1 MRFTDST
8 LSEKKKHSNL
18 SEKEKHDARVQHEKK
33 RVRREQVLEQEH
45 IKRGPGFWFPH
56 TLYLPKDINHSE
68 PTEIVSYHFVKVP
81 ADRFLN
87 LQCHPGSDTFGL
99 SDDYDDESHCSP
111 QFWYS
116 KDCETEEDY
125 LRKNGTE
132 ETADLPASNLGTAA
146 DSLLALR
153 KTTDTI

>member
-1 MRFTDST
+1 MRFTDPT
-8 LSEKKKHSNL
+8 LSEKKKHTNL
-18 SEKEKHDARVQHEKK
+18 SEKEKHDARVQHKKK
-33 RVRREQVLEQEH
+33 RVQREQVLEQEH

-81 ADRFLN
+81 ADRFYN
-87 LQCHPGSDTFGL
+87 YQCHPGSDTFGL
-99 SDDYDDESHCSP
+99 SDDDESYCSP

-132 ETADLPASNLGTAA
+132 EAADLPASNLGTAA

>member
-1 MRFTDST
+1 MRFTDS
-8 LSEKKKHSNL
+8 NL
-18 SEKEKHDARVQHEKK
+18 SKKEKHDARVQHEKK
-33 RVRREQVLEQEH
+33 RVRQEQVLEQER
-45 IKRGPGFWFPH
+45 IKRGPGFWFLH
-56 TLYLPKDINHSE
+56 RLYLLKDINHSE

-125 LRKNGTE
+125 LRKNGTVAA
-132 ETADLPASNLGTAA
+132 ADLPASNLGSAA
-146 DSLLALR
+146 DSLLAFAR
-153 KTTDTI
+153 RQI